1 MAQPAPTPFAVDSDI
16 TPLQGRYFESVTQ
29 NVSDPKL
36 RTQLYDKVRATF
48 GGIQQARDIQRAK
61 AQEEEERTLSLELRR
76 AQLDNSRMELGL
88 ARDRVRQQQEATA
101 KAQEFNTALED
112 FQNYELP
119 GLGAEEARSRV
130 NLLGSQYSDVI
141 AAVPAAKAKIDL
153 FNNAFESTRRG
164 AGISSTL
171 VKNLGT
177 RSGPDAEKIYPGITS
192 TPEWQAAN
200 QIHNERQGIA
210 STAEQ
215 ADAVKTV
222 TDKAGKALKVAVED
236 GDAPA
241 WPTINA
247 ALVELDKL
255 GLINNDQKV
264 KLREYGINP
273 LPDPGEKQNPP
284 RPTAKSKLNNNEGL
298 EYLQEIMAQ
307 NNLAAATKKAQALTR
322 LEVGAPASAAE
333 PEQDEYDAAVQPAR

>member
-153 FNNAFESTRRG
+153 STVRQFHQSYWQNQSRQNQEFLPSPWPQQLRQRQLPSQLE
-164 AGISSTL
+164 ISF
-171 VKNLGT
+171 
-177 RSGPDAEKIYPGITS
+177 
-192 TPEWQAAN
+192 
-200 QIHNERQGIA
+200 
-210 STAEQ
+210 
-215 ADAVKTV
+215 
-222 TDKAGKALKVAVED
+222 
-236 GDAPA
+236 
-241 WPTINA
+241 
-247 ALVELDKL
+247 
-255 GLINNDQKV
+255 
-264 KLREYGINP
+264 
-273 LPDPGEKQNPP
+273 
-284 RPTAKSKLNNNEGL
+284 
-298 EYLQEIMAQ
+298 
-307 NNLAAATKKAQALTR
+307 
-322 LEVGAPASAAE
+322 
-333 PEQDEYDAAVQPAR
+333 

>member
-16 TPLQGRYFESVTQ
+16 TPLQGRYFESVAQ

-76 AQLDNSRMELGL
+76 AQLDSSRMELGL
-88 ARDRVRQQQEATA
+88 ARDKVRQQQEATA
-101 KAQEFNTALED
+101 KSQEFNMALED

-119 GLGAEEARSRV
+119 GLGTEEAKNRL
-130 NLLGSQYSDVI
+130 NLLGAQYSDVV
-141 AAVPAAKAKIDL
+141 AFDPAAKAKMDL

-164 AGISSTL
+164 AGMSSAL

-192 TPEWQAAN
+192 TPEWQVAN
-200 QIHNERQGIA
+200 QIHNERQDIA
-210 STAEQ
+210 SIAEQ

-222 TDKAGKALKVAVED
+222 TDTAGKALKAAVED
-236 GDAPA
+236 VDAPA
-241 WPTINA
+241 WSTINA
-247 ALVELDKL
+247 SLVELDKL
-255 GLINNDQKV
+255 GLINDDQKV
-264 KLREYGINP
+264 KLRSYGINP
-273 LPDPGEKQNPP
+273 LPDPGEKQKPSNPTP
-284 RPTAKSKLNNNEGL
+284 KSKSNYNEGL

-307 NNLAAATKKAQALTR
+307 TGISAATKKAQALTR
-322 LEVGAPASAAE
+322 LQVGAPASATE
-333 PEQDEYDAAVQPAR
+333 PEPSVGTLGNDG

>member
-101 KAQEFNTALED
+101 KSQEFNTALED

-153 FNNAFESTRRG
+153 FNNAFEGARRSNAYEAAREAQAQRQQNAEAKKKFQVDSAIAAG
-164 AGISSTL
+164 ATAAAKGL
-171 VKNLGT
+171 VEILDSDDFDFANNFDEI
-177 RSGPDAEKIYPGITS
+177 DAQLK
-192 TPEWQAAN
+192 
-200 QIHNERQGIA
+200 
-210 STAEQ
+210 
-215 ADAVKTV
+215 DL
-222 TDKAGKALKVAVED
+222 DKAGYVDADLRPRLREQGIYALETAEVPAEEKTGKYSGPNKVNQTEQIALLKELSRRAKAKAARKGAELIAAQPVEST
-236 GDAPA
+236 APA
-241 WPTINA
+241 
-247 ALVELDKL
+247 
-255 GLINNDQKV
+255 
-264 KLREYGINP
+264 
-273 LPDPGEKQNPP
+273 PP
-284 RPTAKSKLNNNEGL
+284 A
-298 EYLQEIMAQ
+298 
-307 NNLAAATKKAQALTR
+307 
-322 LEVGAPASAAE
+322 
-333 PEQDEYDAAVQPAR
+333 QDEYEAAVPPAR